1 MNVITPLKNLSLIST
16 IALGL
21 ALSPT
26 ISMADNADRGHNKT
40 QYSHDRGQSRNKG
53 HDRHESRKS
62 QRNSYV
68 ARSLES
74 RRHGKRQHQSNI
86 HYGRIHGNNAYHTHG
101 NHGHN
106 HGHSSHNHTNY
117 VVRDYAHQDNYIGL
131 DNLRFMFGLH
141 TGNFDIIFRD

>member
-1 MNVITPLKNLSLIST
+1 MNVITPLKNLSLISA

-26 ISMADNADRGHNKT
+26 ISMADKADRGHNKP

-53 HDRHESRKS
+53 HGRHESRKS

-68 ARSLES
+68 TRSLEN

-86 HYGRIHGNNAYHTHG
+86 NYGKIHGNNAYHAHG
-101 NHGHN
+101 NRGHN

-117 VVRDYAHQDNYIGL
+117 VVQDYGHQDHYIGL